1 MVAKVYPV
9 GLWGFFFFKACG
21 VTFAKYLLYI
31 DVIIV
36 KFSHET
42 DINHKQINLLH
53 LNTIYLLQECQ
64 GEEYE
69 EKQHLF
75 TCVYCLA
82 GEEKYTECAIKMC
95 REQQWNVIRFVVSS
109 MINHISTTTDISFF
123 RNDRRNMK
131 GSSISLPVSS
141 VFLIKIN
148 IQSKLSKYAENSN
161 VA

>member
-1 MVAKVYPV
+1 M
-9 GLWGFFFFKACG
+9 GFFFFKACG

-75 TCVYCLA
+75 TCVYCYLPHRCF
-82 GEEKYTECAIKMC
+82 T
-95 REQQWNVIRFVVSS
+95 
-109 MINHISTTTDISFF
+109 HFF
-123 RNDRRNMK
+123 IVLEICQMGLNNGKLTFTYLENMK
-131 GSSISLPVSS
+131 
-141 VFLIKIN
+141 FLSQNFFYQARDKSHKITKKC
-148 IQSKLSKYAENSN
+148 IGI
-161 VA
+161 